1 MASNDKNKLITLG
14 TLGDFKNLQEMT
26 AVKLSITSLINLGA
40 SLAVTQSDNKEWKIV
55 YTDAED
61 KVLFGITQDNNF
73 KLYADI
79 GDIIYLIMSQ
89 RQTT

>member
-1 MASNDKNKLITLG
+1 
-14 TLGDFKNLQEMT
+14 MT